1 MKILKNIMKGNE
13 TMTEQITLEYILRDI
28 KLTGKCVN
36 CALRREI
43 NDGMNAT
50 DYCLFDDRIVDKLES
65 KCHLSEEDQEE
76 INNRKLIETIYI
88 K

>member
-1 MKILKNIMKGNE
+1 MAE
-13 TMTEQITLEYILRDI
+13 EITLEYIHSQI
-28 KLTGKCVN
+28 NLTGECVN

-43 NDGMNAT
+43 NDGMNAI
-50 DYCLFDDRIVDKLES
+50 DYCLFDDKRVDKLTS
-65 KCHLSEEDQEE
+65 KCHLSKENQEE